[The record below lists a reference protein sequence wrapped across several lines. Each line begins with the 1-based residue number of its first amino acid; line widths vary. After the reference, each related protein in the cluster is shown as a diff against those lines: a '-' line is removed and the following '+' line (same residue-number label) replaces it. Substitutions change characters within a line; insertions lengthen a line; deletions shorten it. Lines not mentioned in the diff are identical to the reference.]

1 MRSLEDELKE
11 FRQERDEMRET
22 IIDLRCRSMKNNLIF
37 TGLTESQHENTEATL
52 REFLR
57 CELGN
62 EYHIEFGNVHHFGHR
77 QHQRRHG
84 QAKHRPIIARVL

>member
-52 REFLR
+52 R
-57 CELGN
+57 
-62 EYHIEFGNVHHFGHR
+62 
-77 QHQRRHG
+77 
-84 QAKHRPIIARVL
+84 